1 MELLHLLTPFD
12 YMLVLVLAAILVF
25 SVMEGGGHKRH

>member
-12 YMLVLVLAAILVF
+12 YMLVLVLIAVF
-25 SVMEGGGHKRH
+25 VLSAMQGGHKKH